1 VLQRGK
7 QILRQDARALARQTD
22 RIRSLGGEHY
32 TSTEL
37 DLFGNAIRHL
47 LRHAERDELSH
58 TGDASGALVTERTV
72 VFEA

>member
-1 VLQRGK
+1 V
-7 QILRQDARALARQTD
+7 ARQTE

-32 TSTEL
+32 ASTEL

-47 LRHAERDELSH
+47 LRRAERDELSH
-58 TGDASGALVTERTV
+58 SGDASGASVAERTI